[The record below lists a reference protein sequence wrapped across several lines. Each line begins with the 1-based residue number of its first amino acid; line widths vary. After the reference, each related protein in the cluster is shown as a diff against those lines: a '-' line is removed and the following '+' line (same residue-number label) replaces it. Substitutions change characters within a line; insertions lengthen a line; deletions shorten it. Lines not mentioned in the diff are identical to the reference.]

1 MQSLQEKASAW
12 SGVDQADA
20 FAIDESNLFEKLGLQ
35 SFINLSTN
43 FYTRVYDDEE
53 EEWFRSMFANS
64 KKEDAIQNQYEFFVQ
79 RMGGPPLYSQRK
91 GHPALIGRHRPFP
104 VTHEAAERWLQHM
117 QNAMDES
124 VDIDQDSKVKMMNFF
139 RHTAFFLVA
148 GNELQN
154 QNQNQNNQVA
164 CKHAATK
171 PAQESPAVILL
182 LLPPPMDSDSSR
194 SRIDQFYVSKKRK
207 HLSPNLKSGRNEK
220 NAKVTGERSPGDKGT
235 LDSYLKP
242 SLDDKSISN
251 SALQARQEAF
261 TKKLD
266 LEVSRPPYAGESIH
280 PPLPKPASAESSKG
294 AEGGLNRG
302 GSQVLPKEGVAT
314 AENHAPD
321 VLLCA
326 NQKDNS
332 ELRDFATGFLSLYCS
347 EVRSVVGSPTR
358 QKANELKR
366 CGSSSLLA
374 QDMQISHKRRCD
386 SANIPSLDAPAY
398 PLGSKPV
405 SVANIV
411 DKRDKSVPDPTK
423 KIPRNESVEIPMGLR
438 KCTKAPEPSAHL
450 TECRTPGSAVKSC
463 HVGTP
468 KSGSGSSIFSP
479 GDSFW
484 NEAIQFADGLSV
496 PTENSDSVEAK
507 DGDKEDNCNDNLKRS
522 LDLDESR
529 VKDKDATGYSKV
541 AEKHGRDFNKEV
553 SPLPVKNLELLFQ
566 DRKAN
571 GSTREQCTSFDQ
583 NNITRG
589 SSRISQSALVDNR
602 GCGSLDVA
610 NKNLIG
616 KVYPDP
622 EENKVVVCVD
632 NNNVRS
638 VPAISNMRKSADSSE
653 SEESQTPSSYYHKKD
668 GLSLSTWLPSE
679 VCSVYNKKGISKLYP
694 WQVECLQVD
703 GVLQKRNLVYCAS
716 TSAGKSFVAEVLML
730 RRVITTGKMA
740 LLVLPYVSICVEKAE
755 HLEVLLEPLGK
766 HVRSYY
772 GNQGGGTLPKGTSVA
787 VCTIEKANSLINRLL
802 EEGRLSDLGIIVI
815 DELHMV
821 GDQHR
826 GYLLELMLTKL
837 RYAAGEGSSE
847 SSSGESSG
855 SSSGKNDPAHG
866 LQIVGMSA
874 TMPNVGAVADWLQ
887 AALYQTEFR
896 PVPLEEYIK
905 VGNII
910 YNKKME
916 VVRTLPKAADIG
928 GKDPDHIIELCNEIV
943 QEGNSVLIFC
953 SSRKGCESTAKHI
966 AKLIKKVLIDVDGEN
981 SEFMDITSAI
991 DALQRSP
998 SGVDPVLEETLPS
1011 GVAYHHAGLTVE
1023 EREIVETCYRK
1034 GLVRVLTATSTLAAG
1049 VNLPAR
1055 RVIFRQPM
1063 IGRDFLDG
1071 TRYKQMSGRA
1081 GRTGID
1087 TKGESV
1093 LICKPGELKRIMA
1106 LLNESCP
1113 PLESCLSEDKN
1124 GMTHAILEVV
1134 AGGIVQTAKDIH
1146 RYVRCTLLNSTK
1158 PFQDVVKSAQDSL
1171 RWLCHRKFLEWNE
1184 ETKLYTTTP
1193 LGRGS
1198 FGSSLC
1204 PEESLIVLDDLLRS
1218 REGLVMASDLHLVYL
1233 VTPIN
1238 VGVEPN
1244 WELYYERFME
1254 LSPLE
1259 QSVGNRVGVLEPFL
1273 MRMAHGAT
1281 VRTLNKPQDVKKN
1294 LRGEYDNRHGSTSSK
1309 MLSDE
1314 QMLRVCKRFF
1324 VALILSKLVQE
1335 ASVSEVCEA
1344 FKVARGMVQAL
1355 QENAGRF
1362 CSMVSVFCERLG
1374 WHDLEGLVAKLQ
1386 NRVSFGVRAEIV
1398 ELTSIP
1404 YIKGSRARA
1413 LYKAG
1418 LRTSQAIAEASI
1430 PEIVKALFESSAWA
1444 TEGTGQRRIQLGLAK
1459 KIKNG
1464 ARKIVLEKAEEAR
1477 AAAFSAFKSL
1487 GLDVHDL
1494 SNPLPLAPA
1503 SSLNGLVTIE
1513 RDISRGIVAPN
1524 GLQHVPGQSSMVGH
1538 MERGNFDTDNHREK
1552 PRDVS
1557 GAALGVSSEVNLT
1570 DPLPDF
1576 QPTETTVGTDGTNA
1590 ASDDRDIRNENN
1602 TEQQL
1607 TRNAVTPLSNK
1618 DNAGEK
1624 GPITAG
1630 NIRGGFVSF
1639 LELWESAG
1647 EFFFDIHF
1655 NKLQGLNS
1663 RISYEIHG
1671 IAICWDSSPVYYVNL
1686 NKDLLSLECAEKLS
1700 KDAAIGKKEALGT
1713 DVIKS
1718 RWNRIRNIMGNE
1730 KTRKFT
1736 WNLKVQI
1743 QVLKSPA
1750 ISIQRCTRLNLAEGI
1765 RDLELVDGSWLMMPQ
1780 LTINHTIDMSIV
1792 TWILWPDEER
1802 YSNPNIDK
1810 EVKKRLS
1817 PEAAEAANRSGRWR
1831 NQIRRVAHNGCCRRV
1846 AQTRA
1851 LCSALWKILV
1861 SEELLEALTTTE
1873 MPLVNVL
1880 ADMELW
1886 GIGVDI
1892 EGCLG
1897 ARNILRDKLRSLEK
1911 KAFELAGM
1919 TFSLHNPADISN
1931 VLFKQLKLPIPE
1943 TQNKGKIHPST
1954 DKQCLDLLRNEH
1966 PIVPIIKEHRTLAKL
1981 LNCTLGSICS
1991 LAKLRLS
1998 TQRYTLHGHWLQTST
2013 ATGRLSIEEPNLQSV
2028 EHEVEFTLDKNGTE
2042 VNSDSDRYK
2051 VNARDFFVPTQ
2062 ENWLLLTAD
2071 YSQIELRLMA
2081 HFSRDPSLIAQLSQ
2095 PEGDVFTMIAA
2106 KWTGKNEDSVSPHD
2120 RDQTKRLIYGILYGM
2135 GANRLAEQ
2143 LERSSD
2149 EAKEKIRSFKSSF
2162 PAVTS
2167 WLNET
2172 VSFCQEKGYIQTLKG
2187 RRRFLSKIKFGNAKE
2202 KSKAQ
2207 RQAVNSVCQG
2217 SAADII
2223 KIAMINIYSTISE
2236 DIDSAASSSSTET
2249 RFHVLK
2255 GRCRIL
2261 LQVHDEL
2268 VLEVDP
2274 SYVKEAAMLL
2284 QSSMENAV
2292 SLLVPLHVKLKV
2304 GKTWGSLEP
2313 LQAD

>member
-1 MQSLQEKASAW
+1 
-12 SGVDQADA
+12 
-20 FAIDESNLFEKLGLQ
+20 
-35 SFINLSTN
+35 
-43 FYTRVYDDEE
+43 
-53 EEWFRSMFANS
+53 
-64 KKEDAIQNQYEFFVQ
+64 
-79 RMGGPPLYSQRK
+79 
-91 GHPALIGRHRPFP
+91 
-104 VTHEAAERWLQHM
+104 
-117 QNAMDES
+117 
-124 VDIDQDSKVKMMNFF
+124 
-139 RHTAFFLVA
+139 
-148 GNELQN
+148 
-154 QNQNQNNQVA
+154 
-164 CKHAATK
+164 
-171 PAQESPAVILL
+171 
-182 LLPPPMDSDSSR
+182 MDSDSSK

-207 HLSPNLKSGRNEK
+207 HLSPNVKSGRNEK
-220 NAKVTGERSPGDKGT
+220 NVKVTGERSPGDKGT

-242 SLDDKSISN
+242 SLDDKSTSN
-251 SALQARQEAF
+251 SVLQARQEAF

-266 LEVSRPPYAGESIH
+266 LEVSGSYAGESMH
-280 PPLPKPASAESSKG
+280 PRLPKPLSGESSKG
-294 AEGGLNRG
+294 TEGCLNQG
-302 GSQVLPKEGVAT
+302 GSQVLPAT
-314 AENHAPD
+314 ADNHAPD

-332 ELRDFATGFLSLYCS
+332 ELRDFANGFLSLYCS
-347 EVRSVVGSPTR
+347 EVRSVVGSPPR

-386 SANIPSLDAPAY
+386 SENIPSVPAY
-398 PLGSKPV
+398 PLGIKPDSIA
-405 SVANIV
+405 SVV
-411 DKRDKSVPDPTK
+411 DKRDKSVSGPTK
-423 KIPRNESVEIPMGLR
+423 KILSNESVEIPMGLR
-438 KCTKAPEPSAHL
+438 KCTKAPESSDLL

-468 KSGSGSSIFSP
+468 KSGSGSSMFSP

-496 PTENSDSVEAK
+496 PIENSGSVEAN
-507 DGDKEDNCNDNLKRS
+507 DRNKEDNCSDNLKRS

-529 VKDKDATGYSKV
+529 VKDKDAVGYSKV
-541 AEKHGRDFNKEV
+541 AEMHVRDFNKEV
-553 SPLPVKNLELLFQ
+553 SPLPVKNLNLLFQ
-566 DRKAN
+566 DKKAN

-583 NNITRG
+583 DNITGG
-589 SSRISQSALVDNR
+589 SSRISQSALVENR
-602 GCGSLDVA
+602 GCGSLGVTNNGQA

-616 KVYPDP
+616 RMYPEP
-622 EENKVVVCVD
+622 EENKVVVYAD
-632 NNNVRS
+632 NHSVRS
-638 VPAISNMRKSADSSE
+638 IPSLSNMRKPADSSE
-653 SEESQTPSSYYHKKD
+653 SEESQTPSSSHHNKD
-668 GLSLSTWLPSE
+668 GLSLTTWLPSE

-740 LLVLPYVSICVEKAE
+740 LLVLPYVSICAEKAE
-755 HLEVLLEPLGK
+755 HLENLLEPLGK

-772 GNQGGGTLPKGTSVA
+772 GNQGGGQLPKDTSVA

-802 EEGRLSDLGIIVI
+802 EEGRLSELGIIVI

-916 VVRTLPKAADIG
+916 VVRTLPQTANMG
-928 GKDPDHIIELCNEIV
+928 GKDPDHIIELCNEVV

-953 SSRKGCESTAKHI
+953 SSRKGCESTARHI

-991 DALQRSP
+991 DALRRSP

-1011 GVAYHHAGLTVE
+1011 GVAYHHAGLTIE

-1093 LICKPGELKRIMA
+1093 LICKQGELKRIMA

-1158 PFQDVVKSAQDSL
+1158 PFHDVVKSAQDSL
-1171 RWLCHRKFLEWNE
+1171 RWLCRRKFLEWNE

-1259 QSVGNRVGVLEPFL
+1259 QSVGNRVGVVEPFL

-1281 VRTLNKPQDVKKN
+1281 VRTLNKPQDVKNN
-1294 LRGEYDNRHGSTSSK
+1294 LRGQYDNRHGSTSSK

-1362 CSMVSVFCERLG
+1362 CSMVSVFCEKLG

-1404 YIKGSRARA
+1404 YIKGARARA

-1444 TEGTGQRRIQLGLAK
+1444 AEGTGQKRIQLGLAK

-1487 GLDVHDL
+1487 GLDVHHL
-1494 SNPLPLAPA
+1494 SNHLPLAPA
-1503 SSLNGLVTIE
+1503 RSPNEQVTIE
-1513 RDISRGIVAPN
+1513 RDISGSSVAPS
-1524 GLQHVPGQSSMVGH
+1524 GLQHVPGQSSMEGH
-1538 MERGNFDTDNHREK
+1538 MERGNFDTDNHREREK
-1552 PRDVS
+1552 PREVS

-1570 DPLPDF
+1570 GPLPDF
-1576 QPTETTVGTDGTNA
+1576 QPMGSTVGNDEPNA
-1590 ASDDRDIRNENN
+1590 VSILSSDDRDIKNEDIA
-1602 TEQQL
+1602 EQKL
-1607 TRNAVTPLSNK
+1607 TTNANIPLSNK

-1630 NIRGGFVSF
+1630 NIRGGFDFF
-1639 LELWESAG
+1639 LELWESAE
-1647 EFFFDIHF
+1647 EFFFDIHY
-1655 NKLQGLNS
+1655 NKLQDLNS
-1663 RISYEIHG
+1663 RISYEMHG

-1686 NKDLLSLECAEKLS
+1686 NKDLPNLESAEKLS
-1700 KDAAIGKKEALGT
+1700 NDAAIGKKEVLGSHNMY

-1718 RWNRIRNIMGNE
+1718 RWNRISKIMGNE
-1730 KTRKFT
+1730 KARKFT

-1750 ISIQRCTRLNLAEGI
+1750 ISIKRCTRLNLAEGI
-1765 RDLELVDGSWLMMPQ
+1765 RDLELVDGSWLVMPP
-1780 LTINHTIDMSIV
+1780 LRINHTIDMSIV

-1802 YSNPNIDK
+1802 HSNPNIDK

-1817 PEAAEAANRSGRWR
+1817 PEAAEAANRNGRWR

-1851 LCSALWKILV
+1851 LYSALWKILV

-1892 EGCLG
+1892 EGCLR

-1919 TFSLHNPADISN
+1919 PFSLHNPADIAN
-1931 VLFKQLKLPIPE
+1931 VLFAQLKLPIPE
-1943 TQNKGKIHPST
+1943 TDNKGKLHPST

-2028 EHEVEFTLDKNGTE
+2028 EHEVEFILAKSGKE
-2042 VNSDSDRYK
+2042 VNSDADRYK

-2095 PEGDVFTMIAA
+2095 PDGDVFTMIAA
-2106 KWTGKNEDSVSPHD
+2106 KWTGKTEDSVSPHD

-2143 LERSSD
+2143 LECSSD

-2162 PAVTS
+2162 PAVSS

-2223 KIAMINIYSTISE
+2223 KIAMINIYSAISE
-2236 DIDSAASSSSTET
+2236 DNNTAASSSSTET
-2249 RFHVLK
+2249 RFHMLK

>member
-1 MQSLQEKASAW
+1 
-12 SGVDQADA
+12 
-20 FAIDESNLFEKLGLQ
+20 
-35 SFINLSTN
+35 
-43 FYTRVYDDEE
+43 
-53 EEWFRSMFANS
+53 
-64 KKEDAIQNQYEFFVQ
+64 
-79 RMGGPPLYSQRK
+79 
-91 GHPALIGRHRPFP
+91 
-104 VTHEAAERWLQHM
+104 
-117 QNAMDES
+117 
-124 VDIDQDSKVKMMNFF
+124 
-139 RHTAFFLVA
+139 
-148 GNELQN
+148 
-154 QNQNQNNQVA
+154 
-164 CKHAATK
+164 
-171 PAQESPAVILL
+171 
-182 LLPPPMDSDSSR
+182 MDSDSSK
-194 SRIDQFYVSKKRK
+194 SRIDLFYVSKKRK
-207 HLSPNLKSGRNEK
+207 HQSPNLKSGRNEK
-220 NAKVTGERSPGDKGT
+220 NVKVTGERSPGDKGT
-235 LDSYLKP
+235 LDNYLKA
-242 SLDDKSISN
+242 SLDDKSTTN
-251 SALQARQEAF
+251 SGLQARQEAF
-261 TKKLD
+261 TRKLD
-266 LEVSRPPYAGESIH
+266 LEVSASSVGENIH
-280 PPLPKPASAESSKG
+280 PCLPKPVTIATFKEC
-294 AEGGLNRG
+294 LDQN
-302 GSQVLPKEGVAT
+302 GSQDFHKEGVA
-314 AENHAPD
+314 AETHETD
-321 VLLCA
+321 GLLCA

-332 ELRDFATGFLSLYCS
+332 ELRDFATSFLSLYCS
-347 EVRSVVGSPTR
+347 GLQSVVGSPPH

-366 CGSSSLLA
+366 RSSSSSLA
-374 QDMQISHKRRCD
+374 QDIQISHKRRCE
-386 SANIPSLDAPAY
+386 SENIPSLDDLAN
-398 PLGSKPV
+398 PLGSKPE
-405 SVANIV
+405 SLARNG
-411 DKRDKSVPDPTK
+411 DNRDKSVSDPTK
-423 KIPRNESVEIPMGLR
+423 KMPSNESVEIPMGLR
-438 KCTKAPEPSAHL
+438 KCSKAPESSAHL
-450 TECRTPGSAVKSC
+450 TEFHTPGSAIRSC
-463 HVGTP
+463 PVGTP
-468 KSGSGSSIFSP
+468 KSGSGSSMFSP
-479 GDSFW
+479 GDAFW
-484 NEAIQFADGLSV
+484 NEAIQVADGLTI
-496 PTENSDSVEAK
+496 PIENSGSVEAK
-507 DGDKEDNCNDNLKRS
+507 DGDQHGTILSCSNKTDNCSEKLKRS

-529 VKDKDATGYSKV
+529 VKDKDAIGFSKV
-541 AEKHGRDFNKEV
+541 VEKHGRDFNKKV

-566 DRKAN
+566 DKNIN
-571 GSTREQCTSFDQ
+571 GSIREPCASFDQ
-583 NNITRG
+583 NNSTLG
-589 SSRISQSALVDNR
+589 SSRISASAFVDNK
-602 GCGSLDVA
+602 GCETLDIA
-610 NKNLIG
+610 NNAQADKALIG
-616 KVYPDP
+616 KIYPEPDGNKVLLC
-622 EENKVVVCVD
+622 EENRG
-632 NNNVRS
+632 VRS
-638 VPAISNMRKSADSSE
+638 VSMISNMRKPVDSSE
-653 SEESQTPSSYYHKKD
+653 SEESHTPSSSHRNYD

-679 VCSVYNKKGISKLYP
+679 ICSVYNKKGISKLYP

-740 LLVLPYVSICVEKAE
+740 LLVLPYVSICAEKAE

-802 EEGRLSDLGIIVI
+802 EEGRLSELGIIVI

-855 SSSGKNDPAHG
+855 NSSGKADPAHG

-905 VGNII
+905 VGSTI

-916 VVRTLPKAADIG
+916 VVRTIPKAADMG
-928 GKDPDHIIELCNEIV
+928 GKDPDHIVELCNEVV

-953 SSRKGCESTAKHI
+953 SSRKGCESTARHI
-966 AKLIKKVLIDVDGEN
+966 AKLIKKVPVDVDGEN
-981 SEFMDITSAI
+981 SEFMDIRSAI
-991 DALQRSP
+991 DALRRSP

-1063 IGRDFLDG
+1063 IGRDFIDG

-1106 LLNESCP
+1106 LLNETCP
-1113 PLESCLSEDKN
+1113 PLQSCLSEDKN

-1204 PEESLIVLDDLLRS
+1204 PEESLIVLDDLLRA

-1259 QSVGNRVGVLEPFL
+1259 QSVGNRVGVVEPFL

-1281 VRTLNKPQDVKKN
+1281 VRTLNKPHDVKKN
-1294 LRGEYDNRHGSTSSK
+1294 LRGEYDNRHGSAK

-1335 ASVSEVCEA
+1335 ASVTEVCEA

-1362 CSMVSVFCERLG
+1362 SSMVSVFCEKLG
-1374 WHDLEGLVAKLQ
+1374 WHDLEGLVAKFQ

-1444 TEGTGQRRIQLGLAK
+1444 AEGTGQRRIHLGLAK

-1487 GLDVHDL
+1487 GLDVHEL
-1494 SNPLPLAPA
+1494 SKPLPLAPA
-1503 SSLNGLVTIE
+1503 SSPNGQETTE
-1513 RDISRGIVAPN
+1513 RDISRISVGPD
-1524 GLQHVPGQSSMVGH
+1524 GLQQSIEGH
-1538 MERGNFDTDNHREK
+1538 MECENFDMDNHREK
-1552 PRDVS
+1552 PSEVL
-1557 GAALGVSSEVNLT
+1557 GATLGVSSEVNLT
-1570 DPLPDF
+1570 SRLPNF
-1576 QPTETTVGTDGTNA
+1576 RPIGTTVGTNGPSVVSILS
-1590 ASDDRDIRNENN
+1590 SDTLPIPVYDNREIK
-1602 TEQQL
+1602 TEDNVEQHL
-1607 TRNAVTPLSNK
+1607 TRNAHIPLSSNK
-1618 DNAGEK
+1618 DGTGEK

-1630 NIRGGFVSF
+1630 NISGGFDSF

-1647 EFFFDIHF
+1647 EFFFDLHY
-1655 NKLQGLNS
+1655 NKLQDLNS

-1671 IAICWDSSPVYYVNL
+1671 IAICWNSSPVYYVNL
-1686 NKDLLSLECAEKLS
+1686 NKDLPNLECVEKQKLIE
-1700 KDAAIGKKEALGT
+1700 DAVVGKNEVLAT
-1713 DVIKS
+1713 HNMFDIIKS
-1718 RWNRIRNIMGNE
+1718 RWNKISKIMGNVN
-1730 KTRKFT
+1730 TRKFT

-1750 ISIQRCTRLNLAEGI
+1750 ISIQRCARLNLAEGV
-1765 RDLELVDGSWLMMPQ
+1765 RDLELVDGSWLMMPP
-1780 LTINHTIDMSIV
+1780 LHTSHTIDMSIV
-1792 TWILWPDEER
+1792 IWILWPDEER
-1802 YSNPNIDK
+1802 HSNPNIDK

-1892 EGCLG
+1892 EGCLR

-1919 TFSLHNPADISN
+1919 TFSLHNPADIAN
-1931 VLFKQLKLPIPE
+1931 VLFGQLKLPIPE
-1943 TQNKGKIHPST
+1943 NQSKGKLHPST
-1954 DKQCLDLLRNEH
+1954 DKHCLDLLRNEH
-1966 PIVPIIKEHRTLAKL
+1966 PVVPIIKEHRTLAKL

-1998 TQRYTLHGHWLQTST
+1998 TQRYTLHGRWLQTST

-2028 EHEVEFTLDKNGTE
+2028 EHEVEFILDKNGKD
-2042 VNSDSDRYK
+2042 VNSDTDRYK
-2051 VNARDFFVPTQ
+2051 INARDFFVPTQ

-2081 HFSRDPSLIAQLSQ
+2081 HFSRDSSLISQLRQ

-2106 KWTGKNEDSVSPHD
+2106 KWTGKAEDSVSPHD

-2143 LERSSD
+2143 LECSSD

-2172 VSFCQEKGYIQTLKG
+2172 ISFCQEKGYIQTLKG

-2207 RQAVNSVCQG
+2207 RQAVNSMCQG

-2223 KIAMINIYSTISE
+2223 KIAMINIYSAVAE
-2236 DIDSAASSSSTET
+2236 DVDTAASSSSSET
-2249 RFHVLK
+2249 GFHMLK
-2255 GRCRIL
+2255 GRCQIL

-2284 QSSMENAV
+2284 QTCMENAV

-2313 LQAD
+2313 FQAD

>member
-1 MQSLQEKASAW
+1 
-12 SGVDQADA
+12 
-20 FAIDESNLFEKLGLQ
+20 
-35 SFINLSTN
+35 
-43 FYTRVYDDEE
+43 
-53 EEWFRSMFANS
+53 
-64 KKEDAIQNQYEFFVQ
+64 
-79 RMGGPPLYSQRK
+79 
-91 GHPALIGRHRPFP
+91 
-104 VTHEAAERWLQHM
+104 
-117 QNAMDES
+117 
-124 VDIDQDSKVKMMNFF
+124 
-139 RHTAFFLVA
+139 
-148 GNELQN
+148 
-154 QNQNQNNQVA
+154 
-164 CKHAATK
+164 
-171 PAQESPAVILL
+171 
-182 LLPPPMDSDSSR
+182 MDSDSSK

-220 NAKVTGERSPGDKGT
+220 NVKVTGERSPGDKGT

-242 SLDDKSISN
+242 SLDDKSTSN
-251 SALQARQEAF
+251 SVLQARQEAF
-261 TKKLD
+261 SKKLD
-266 LEVSRPPYAGESIH
+266 LHVVSGPPFAGESIH
-280 PPLPKPASAESSKG
+280 PRLPQPVSSESSKG
-294 AEGGLNRG
+294 VEGCFNQG

-314 AENHAPD
+314 AQNRAPD

-347 EVRSVVGSPTR
+347 EVRSVVGSPPH

-374 QDMQISHKRRCD
+374 QDMQLSHKRRCD
-386 SANIPSLDAPAY
+386 YEKIPSLDEPAY
-398 PLGSKPV
+398 PLGSKPD
-405 SVANIV
+405 SIASIV
-411 DKRDKSVPDPTK
+411 DRRDKSVSGPMK
-423 KIPRNESVEIPMGLR
+423 KISSNESVEIPMGLR
-438 KCTKAPEPSAHL
+438 KCTKAPESSALL

-496 PTENSDSVEAK
+496 PTENCGSVEAN
-507 DGDKEDNCNDNLKRS
+507 DINKEDNCSDNLKRS

-529 VKDKDATGYSKV
+529 VKDKDAVGYSKV

-566 DRKAN
+566 DKKDN
-571 GSTREQCTSFDQ
+571 GSTREQIASFDQ
-583 NNITRG
+583 NNIIRG
-589 SSRISQSALVDNR
+589 SSRISQ
-602 GCGSLDVA
+602 GSLDVA
-610 NKNLIG
+610 NNGQANKILIG
-616 KVYPDP
+616 GMCPER
-622 EENKVVVCVD
+622 EENKVVVSED
-632 NNNVRS
+632 NHNVRS

-653 SEESQTPSSYYHKKD
+653 SEESQTPSSSHYSKD

-694 WQVECLQVD
+694 WQVECLQVE

-802 EEGRLSDLGIIVI
+802 EEGRLSELGIIVI

-837 RYAAGEGSSE
+837 LYAAGEGSSE

-916 VVRTLPKAADIG
+916 VVRTLPKAANMG

-953 SSRKGCESTAKHI
+953 SSRKGCESTARHI
-966 AKLIKKVLIDVDGEN
+966 AKLIKTVVIDVDGEN

-991 DALQRSP
+991 DALRRSP

-1063 IGRDFLDG
+1063 IGRDFIDG

-1093 LICKPGELKRIMA
+1093 LICKPGELKRIMS

-1124 GMTHAILEVV
+1124 GMTCNI
-1134 AGGIVQTAKDIH
+1134 GSCG
-1146 RYVRCTLLNSTK
+1146 
-1158 PFQDVVKSAQDSL
+1158 
-1171 RWLCHRKFLEWNE
+1171 RKFLEWNE

-1193 LGRGS
+1193 LGRGA

-1259 QSVGNRVGVLEPFL
+1259 QSVGNRVGVVEPFL

-1294 LRGEYDNRHGSTSSK
+1294 LRGEYDNRHGSASSK

-1444 TEGTGQRRIQLGLAK
+1444 EEGTGQKRIQLGLAK

-1494 SNPLPLAPA
+1494 SNPLPLDSARI
-1503 SSLNGLVTIE
+1503 LNGQVTME
-1513 RDISRGIVAPN
+1513 RDISGSSVAPN
-1524 GLQHVPGQSSMVGH
+1524 GLQHVPGQSSMEGY
-1538 MERGNFDTDNHREK
+1538 MEHENSDTDNHREK
-1552 PRDVS
+1552 SREVS
-1557 GAALGVSSEVNLT
+1557 GAALGVPSEINLT

-1576 QPTETTVGTDGTNA
+1576 QPIGTTVGTDGLNA
-1590 ASDDRDIRNENN
+1590 VSILSSDDRDIKKEGNA
-1602 TEQQL
+1602 EQQL
-1607 TRNAVTPLSNK
+1607 TRNADIPLSNK
-1618 DNAGEK
+1618 DNAGDK

-1630 NIRGGFVSF
+1630 NIRGGFDSF

-1647 EFFFDIHF
+1647 EFFFDIHY

-1686 NKDLLSLECAEKLS
+1686 NKDLPNLECAEKLS
-1700 KDAAIGKKEALGT
+1700 SDAAIGKKEVLGT
-1713 DVIKS
+1713 HNMFDIIKS
-1718 RWNRIRNIMGNE
+1718 RWNRVSAIMGNV

-1750 ISIQRCTRLNLAEGI
+1750 ISVQRCTRLNLEEGI
-1765 RDLELVDGSWLMMPQ
+1765 RNFELVDGSWLVMPP
-1780 LTINHTIDMSIV
+1780 LRVNHTIDMSIV

-1851 LCSALWKILV
+1851 LCLALWKILV

-1892 EGCLG
+1892 EGCLR

-1919 TFSLHNPADISN
+1919 PFSLHNPADISN
-1931 VLFKQLKLPIPE
+1931 MLFKQLKLPIPE
-1943 TQNKGKIHPST
+1943 AHIKGKLHPST

-1966 PIVPIIKEHRTLAKL
+1966 AIVPIIKEHRTLAKL

-2028 EHEVEFTLDKNGTE
+2028 EHEVEFILDKNGNE
-2042 VNSDSDRYK
+2042 VNSDADRYK

-2081 HFSRDPSLIAQLSQ
+2081 HYSRDSSLIAQLSQ

-2106 KWTGKNEDSVSPHD
+2106 KWTGKTEDSVSPDD

-2143 LERSSD
+2143 LECSSD

-2223 KIAMINIYSTISE
+2223 KIAMINIYSAISE
-2236 DIDSAASSSSTET
+2236 DNDTAASSSSTET

-2313 LQAD
+2313 LQG

>member
-1 MQSLQEKASAW
+1 
-12 SGVDQADA
+12 
-20 FAIDESNLFEKLGLQ
+20 
-35 SFINLSTN
+35 
-43 FYTRVYDDEE
+43 
-53 EEWFRSMFANS
+53 
-64 KKEDAIQNQYEFFVQ
+64 
-79 RMGGPPLYSQRK
+79 
-91 GHPALIGRHRPFP
+91 
-104 VTHEAAERWLQHM
+104 
-117 QNAMDES
+117 
-124 VDIDQDSKVKMMNFF
+124 
-139 RHTAFFLVA
+139 
-148 GNELQN
+148 
-154 QNQNQNNQVA
+154 
-164 CKHAATK
+164 
-171 PAQESPAVILL
+171 
-182 LLPPPMDSDSSR
+182 MDSDSSR

-207 HLSPNLKSGRNEK
+207 HPSPNLKSGRNEK
-220 NAKVTGERSPGDKGT
+220 HVKVTGERSPGDKGS
-235 LDSYLKP
+235 LDSYLKAS
-242 SLDDKSISN
+242 SLEDDKNTTN
-251 SALQARQEAF
+251 SVLHARQEAF

-266 LEVSRPPYAGESIH
+266 LER
-280 PPLPKPASAESSKG
+280 LPKPASAGTSKG
-294 AEGGLNRG
+294 CLNQQS
-302 GSQVLPKEGVAT
+302 GSQVLDKEGVAT
-314 AENHAPD
+314 VATD
-321 VLLCA
+321 GLLCA

-332 ELRDFATGFLSLYCS
+332 DLRDFATGFLSLYCS
-347 EVRSVVGSPTR
+347 EVRSVVGQPPH
-358 QKANELKR
+358 QNANERKR
-366 CGSSSLLA
+366 PSSSSLLA
-374 QDMQISHKRRCD
+374 QDMQVSHKMRCD
-386 SANIPSLDAPAY
+386 SQNIPSLDELAH
-398 PLGSKPV
+398 PLGSKPE
-405 SVANIV
+405 SIS
-411 DKRDKSVPDPTK
+411 DKRDTSVSDPMQ
-423 KIPRNESVEIPMGLR
+423 KIPSNQSAEISMGLR
-438 KCTKAPEPSAHL
+438 KCTKAPESSTHL
-450 TECRTPGSAVKSC
+450 TECHTPGSVVKSRP
-463 HVGTP
+463 VGTP
-468 KSGSGSSIFSP
+468 KSGSGSIMFSP

-484 NEAIQFADGLSV
+484 NEAILFADGLSM
-496 PTENSDSVEAK
+496 PTENSGSVEAK
-507 DGDKEDNCNDNLKRS
+507 DEGQNSEKADNCSENLKKS
-522 LDLDESR
+522 LGLDKSR
-529 VKDKDATGYSKV
+529 VNDKDAIGYSKV
-541 AEKHGRDFNKEV
+541 GEKHGRDFNRQV

-566 DRKAN
+566 DKKIN
-571 GSTREQCTSFDQ
+571 GGTREQCASLDQ

-589 SSRISQSALVDNR
+589 NSTVSESVLVENKGR
-602 GCGSLDVA
+602 GTLDIAGNAQA
-610 NKNLIG
+610 NKHLIG
-616 KVYPDP
+616 RKYPEP
-622 EENKVVVCVD
+622 EGKQVLVCQD
-632 NNNVRS
+632 NHSVRS
-638 VPAISNMRKSADSSE
+638 VSMISNMRKPADSSE
-653 SEESQTPSSYYHKKD
+653 SEESYTPSSSHHNKD

-703 GVLQKRNLVYCAS
+703 GVLEKRNLVYCAS

-740 LLVLPYVSICVEKAE
+740 LLVLPYVSICTEKAE
-755 HLEVLLEPLGK
+755 HLELLLEPLGK
-766 HVRSYY
+766 QVRSYF
-772 GNQGGGTLPKGTSVA
+772 GNQGGGTLPKGTAVA

-802 EEGRLSDLGIIVI
+802 EEGRLSELGIIVI

-855 SSSGKNDPAHG
+855 NSSGKTDPTHG

-905 VGNII
+905 VGNTI

-916 VVRTLPKAADIG
+916 VVRTIPKAADMG
-928 GKDPDHIIELCNEIV
+928 GKDPDHIIELCNEVV

-953 SSRKGCESTAKHI
+953 SSRKGCESTARHI
-966 AKLIKKVLIDVDGEN
+966 SKLIKKVPIDVDGEH
-981 SEFMDITSAI
+981 SEFMDIQSAI
-991 DALQRSP
+991 DALRRSP

-1071 TRYKQMSGRA
+1071 TRYKQMAGRA

-1259 QSVGNRVGVLEPFL
+1259 QSVGNRVGVVEPFL

-1281 VRTLNKPQDVKKN
+1281 VRTLKKPQDVNKK
-1294 LRGEYDNRHGSTSSK
+1294 LRGEYNNRHGSTSSK

-1314 QMLRVCKRFF
+1314 EMLRVCKRFF

-1344 FKVARGMVQAL
+1344 YKVARGMVQAL

-1362 CSMVSVFCERLG
+1362 SSMVSVFCERLG

-1418 LRTSQAIAEASI
+1418 LRTCQAIAEASI
-1430 PEIVKALFESSAWA
+1430 PEIVKALFETSAWA
-1444 TEGTGQRRIQLGLAK
+1444 EEGTGQRRIQLGLAK

-1503 SSLNGLVTIE
+1503 RSPNEQVTIE
-1513 RDISRGIVAPN
+1513 RDISGSSVAPSE
-1524 GLQHVPGQSSMVGH
+1524 LQHVPGQSSMEGH
-1538 MERGNFDTDNHREK
+1538 MEHGNFDADNHREK
-1552 PRDVS
+1552 PMEVS
-1557 GAALGVSSEVNLT
+1557 GAALGVSLEVNLS

-1576 QPTETTVGTDGTNA
+1576 QPIGTTVGTDGLNA
-1590 ASDDRDIRNENN
+1590 VSILSSDDRDVRNEDNA
-1602 TEQQL
+1602 EQHL
-1607 TRNAVTPLSNK
+1607 ARNADIPLSNK

-1630 NIRGGFVSF
+1630 NIRGGFDSF
-1639 LELWESAG
+1639 LELWDSAG

-1700 KDAAIGKKEALGT
+1700 KDTAIGKKEVLGT
-1713 DVIKS
+1713 HNVFDVIKS
-1718 RWNRIRNIMGNE
+1718 RWNRISKIMGNE
-1730 KTRKFT
+1730 KTRKFA

-1750 ISIQRCTRLNLAEGI
+1750 ISIQRCTRLNLEEGI
-1765 RDLELVDGSWLMMPQ
+1765 RDFELVDGSWLMMPP
-1780 LTINHTIDMSIV
+1780 LRISHTIDMSIV

-1802 YSNPNIDK
+1802 HSNPNIDK

-1817 PEAAEAANRSGRWR
+1817 PEAAEAANR
-1831 NQIRRVAHNGCCRRV
+1831 
-1846 AQTRA
+1846 T
-1851 LCSALWKILV
+1851 
-1861 SEELLEALTTTE
+1861 
-1873 MPLVNVL
+1873 
-1880 ADMELW
+1880 
-1886 GIGVDI
+1886 
-1892 EGCLG
+1892 
-1897 ARNILRDKLRSLEK
+1897 
-1911 KAFELAGM
+1911 FELAGM
-1919 TFSLHNPADISN
+1919 TFSLHSPADISN
-1931 VLFKQLKLPIPE
+1931 VLFRQLKLPIPE
-1943 TQNKGKIHPST
+1943 NHNKGKLHPST
-1954 DKQCLDLLRNEH
+1954 DKHCLDLLRNEH
-1966 PIVPIIKEHRTLAKL
+1966 PVVPVIKEHRTLAKL
-1981 LNCTLGSICS
+1981 LNSTLGSICS

-2028 EHEVEFTLDKNGTE
+2028 EHEVEFILDKSGKE
-2042 VNSDSDRYK
+2042 DRYK
-2051 VNARDFFVPTQ
+2051 INARDFFVPTQ

-2081 HFSRDPSLIAQLSQ
+2081 HFSRDSSLIAQLSQ

-2106 KWTGKNEDSVSPHD
+2106 KWTGKTEDTVGPHD

-2135 GANRLAEQ
+2135 GANTLAEQ
-2143 LERSSD
+2143 LECSSD

-2223 KIAMINIYSTISE
+2223 KIAMINIYSAISE
-2236 DIDSAASSSSTET
+2236 DVNTSASSSSTEA
-2249 RFHVLK
+2249 RCHMLK

-2274 SYVKEAAMLL
+2274 SYAKEAAMLL

-2292 SLLVPLHVKLKV
+2292 SLLVPLHVKLKI

>member
-1 MQSLQEKASAW
+1 
-12 SGVDQADA
+12 
-20 FAIDESNLFEKLGLQ
+20 
-35 SFINLSTN
+35 
-43 FYTRVYDDEE
+43 
-53 EEWFRSMFANS
+53 
-64 KKEDAIQNQYEFFVQ
+64 
-79 RMGGPPLYSQRK
+79 
-91 GHPALIGRHRPFP
+91 
-104 VTHEAAERWLQHM
+104 
-117 QNAMDES
+117 
-124 VDIDQDSKVKMMNFF
+124 
-139 RHTAFFLVA
+139 
-148 GNELQN
+148 
-154 QNQNQNNQVA
+154 
-164 CKHAATK
+164 
-171 PAQESPAVILL
+171 
-182 LLPPPMDSDSSR
+182 
-194 SRIDQFYVSKKRK
+194 
-207 HLSPNLKSGRNEK
+207 
-220 NAKVTGERSPGDKGT
+220 
-235 LDSYLKP
+235 
-242 SLDDKSISN
+242 
-251 SALQARQEAF
+251 
-261 TKKLD
+261 
-266 LEVSRPPYAGESIH
+266 
-280 PPLPKPASAESSKG
+280 
-294 AEGGLNRG
+294 
-302 GSQVLPKEGVAT
+302 
-314 AENHAPD
+314 
-321 VLLCA
+321 
-326 NQKDNS
+326 
-332 ELRDFATGFLSLYCS
+332 
-347 EVRSVVGSPTR
+347 
-358 QKANELKR
+358 
-366 CGSSSLLA
+366 
-374 QDMQISHKRRCD
+374 
-386 SANIPSLDAPAY
+386 
-398 PLGSKPV
+398 
-405 SVANIV
+405 
-411 DKRDKSVPDPTK
+411 
-423 KIPRNESVEIPMGLR
+423 
-438 KCTKAPEPSAHL
+438 
-450 TECRTPGSAVKSC
+450 
-463 HVGTP
+463 
-468 KSGSGSSIFSP
+468 
-479 GDSFW
+479 
-484 NEAIQFADGLSV
+484 
-496 PTENSDSVEAK
+496 
-507 DGDKEDNCNDNLKRS
+507 
-522 LDLDESR
+522 
-529 VKDKDATGYSKV
+529 
-541 AEKHGRDFNKEV
+541 
-553 SPLPVKNLELLFQ
+553 
-566 DRKAN
+566 
-571 GSTREQCTSFDQ
+571 
-583 NNITRG
+583 
-589 SSRISQSALVDNR
+589 
-602 GCGSLDVA
+602 
-610 NKNLIG
+610 
-616 KVYPDP
+616 
-622 EENKVVVCVD
+622 
-632 NNNVRS
+632 
-638 VPAISNMRKSADSSE
+638 
-653 SEESQTPSSYYHKKD
+653 
-668 GLSLSTWLPSE
+668 
-679 VCSVYNKKGISKLYP
+679 
-694 WQVECLQVD
+694 
-703 GVLQKRNLVYCAS
+703 
-716 TSAGKSFVAEVLML
+716 
-730 RRVITTGKMA
+730 MA
-740 LLVLPYVSICVEKAE
+740 LLVLPYVSICAEKVSVVSPSILHAE

-772 GNQGGGTLPKGTSVA
+772 GNQGGGTLPKDTSVA

-802 EEGRLSDLGIIVI
+802 EEGRLSELGIIVI

-855 SSSGKNDPAHG
+855 TSSGKADPAHG

-887 AALYQTEFR
+887 VSKTNHNLCVYAALYQTEFR

-905 VGNII
+905 VGSTI

-916 VVRTLPKAADIG
+916 VVRTIPKAADMG
-928 GKDPDHIIELCNEIV
+928 GKDPDHIVELCNEVV

-953 SSRKGCESTAKHI
+953 SSRKGCESTARHI
-966 AKLIKKVLIDVDGEN
+966 SKLIKNVPVNVDGEN
-981 SEFMDITSAI
+981 SEFMDIRSAI
-991 DALQRSP
+991 DALRRSP

-1063 IGRDFLDG
+1063 IGRDFIDG

-1087 TKGESV
+1087 TKGDSV

-1106 LLNESCP
+1106 LLNETCP
-1113 PLESCLSEDKN
+1113 PLQSCLSEDKN

-1146 RYVRCTLLNSTK
+1146 RYV
-1158 PFQDVVKSAQDSL
+1158 
-1171 RWLCHRKFLEWNE
+1171 RKFLEWNE

-1204 PEESLIVLDDLLRS
+1204 PEESLIVLDDLLRA

-1259 QSVGNRVGVLEPFL
+1259 QSVGNRVGVVEPFL

-1281 VRTLNKPQDVKKN
+1281 VRTLNRPQDVKKN
-1294 LRGEYDNRHGSTSSK
+1294 LRGEYDSRHGSTSMK

-1335 ASVSEVCEA
+1335 ASVTEVCEA

-1362 CSMVSVFCERLG
+1362 SSMVSVFCERLG
-1374 WHDLEGLVAKLQ
+1374 WHDLEGLVAKFQ

-1444 TEGTGQRRIQLGLAK
+1444 AEGTGQRRIHLGLAK

-1487 GLDVHDL
+1487 GLDVNEL
-1494 SNPLPLAPA
+1494 SKPLPLAPA
-1503 SSLNGLVTIE
+1503 SSLNGQETTE
-1513 RDISRGIVAPN
+1513 RDISRGSVGPD
-1524 GLQHVPGQSSMVGH
+1524 GLQQSIEGH
-1538 MERGNFDTDNHREK
+1538 MECENFDMDNHREK
-1552 PRDVS
+1552 PSEVLGD
-1557 GAALGVSSEVNLT
+1557 ATLGVSSEINLT
-1570 DPLPDF
+1570 SRLPNF
-1576 QPTETTVGTDGTNA
+1576 RPIGTAVGTNGPSA
-1590 ASDDRDIRNENN
+1590 VSILSSDTFPIPVYDNREIKPKDNV
-1602 TEQQL
+1602 EQHL
-1607 TRNAVTPLSNK
+1607 TRNDHIPLSSNK
-1618 DNAGEK
+1618 DGTGEK
-1624 GPITAG
+1624 GPVTAG
-1630 NIRGGFVSF
+1630 NISGGFDSF
-1639 LELWESAG
+1639 LELWGSAG
-1647 EFFFDIHF
+1647 EFFFDLHY
-1655 NKLQGLNS
+1655 NKLQDLNS

-1671 IAICWDSSPVYYVNL
+1671 IAICWNCSPVYYVNL
-1686 NKDLLSLECAEKLS
+1686 NKDLPNLECVEKQKLIE
-1700 KDAAIGKKEALGT
+1700 DAVIGKSEVLASHNML

-1718 RWNRIRNIMGNE
+1718 RWNKISKIMGN
-1730 KTRKFT
+1730 
-1736 WNLKVQI
+1736 
-1743 QVLKSPA
+1743 VLKSPA
-1750 ISIQRCTRLNLAEGI
+1750 ISIQRCTRLNLPEGI
-1765 RDLELVDGSWLMMPQ
+1765 RDELVDGSWLMMPP
-1780 LTINHTIDMSIV
+1780 LHTSHTIDMSIV
-1792 TWILWPDEER
+1792 IWILWPDEER
-1802 YSNPNIDK
+1802 HSNPNIDK

-1861 SEELLEALTTTE
+1861 SEELLQALTTIE

-1886 GIGVDI
+1886 GIGIDI
-1892 EGCLG
+1892 EGCLR

-1919 TFSLHNPADISN
+1919 TFSLHNPADIAN
-1931 VLFKQLKLPIPE
+1931 VLFGQLKLPIPE
-1943 TQNKGKIHPST
+1943 NQSKGKLHPST
-1954 DKQCLDLLRNEH
+1954 DKHCLDLLRYSEWLIAF
-1966 PIVPIIKEHRTLAKL
+1966 PYIAFCFFIIKDNRLFEL
-1981 LNCTLGSICS
+1981 LS
-1991 LAKLRLS
+1991 A
-1998 TQRYTLHGHWLQTST
+1998 
-2013 ATGRLSIEEPNLQSV
+2013 SV
-2028 EHEVEFTLDKNGTE
+2028 EHEVEFKLDKNGRD
-2042 VNSDSDRYK
+2042 VSSDADRYK
-2051 VNARDFFVPTQ
+2051 INARDFFVPTQ

-2081 HFSRDPSLIAQLSQ
+2081 HFSRDSSLISKLSQ

-2106 KWTGKNEDSVSPHD
+2106 KWTGKAEDSVSPHD

-2143 LERSSD
+2143 LECTSD

-2172 VSFCQEKGYIQTLKG
+2172 ISFCQEKGWGCYRLFPLLFVLNAVLCVPLNHIFIYIQTLKG

-2207 RQAVNSVCQG
+2207 RQAVNSMCQG

-2223 KIAMINIYSTISE
+2223 KIAMINIYSAIAE
-2236 DIDSAASSSSTET
+2236 DVDTAASSSSSET
-2249 RFHVLK
+2249 RFHMLK

-2274 SYVKEAAMLL
+2274 SYVKLAAMLL
-2284 QSSMENAV
+2284 QTSMENAV
-2292 SLLVPLHVKLKV
+2292 SLLGMFLIY
-2304 GKTWGSLEP
+2304 
-2313 LQAD
+2313 

>member
-1 MQSLQEKASAW
+1 
-12 SGVDQADA
+12 
-20 FAIDESNLFEKLGLQ
+20 
-35 SFINLSTN
+35 
-43 FYTRVYDDEE
+43 
-53 EEWFRSMFANS
+53 
-64 KKEDAIQNQYEFFVQ
+64 
-79 RMGGPPLYSQRK
+79 
-91 GHPALIGRHRPFP
+91 
-104 VTHEAAERWLQHM
+104 
-117 QNAMDES
+117 
-124 VDIDQDSKVKMMNFF
+124 
-139 RHTAFFLVA
+139 
-148 GNELQN
+148 
-154 QNQNQNNQVA
+154 
-164 CKHAATK
+164 
-171 PAQESPAVILL
+171 
-182 LLPPPMDSDSSR
+182 MDSDSSK
-194 SRIDQFYVSKKRK
+194 SRINQFYVSKKRK
-207 HLSPNLKSGRNEK
+207 HTSPNLKSGRKEK
-220 NAKVTGERSPGDKGT
+220 NVKVTGEKSPGDKGT
-235 LDSYLKP
+235 LDIYLRA
-242 SLDDKSISN
+242 SQEGKSTTASG
-251 SALQARQEAF
+251 LQARQEAF
-261 TKKLD
+261 TRKLD
-266 LEVSRPPYAGESIH
+266 SEASGSSAAESVH
-280 PPLPKPASAESSKG
+280 PILPKPASAETSKG
-294 AEGGLNRG
+294 VEGCLNQS
-302 GSQVLPKEGVAT
+302 GSQVLHKDDVAT
-314 AENHAPD
+314 TETHATD
-321 VLLCA
+321 GMFCA

-332 ELRDFATGFLSLYCS
+332 ELRDFATGFLSMYCS
-347 EVRSVVGSPTR
+347 EVKSVVGLPPH

-366 CGSSSLLA
+366 QSNSSLLA
-374 QDMQISHKRRCD
+374 EDIQISHKRRCD
-386 SANIPSLDAPAY
+386 SENIPSLGEHGY
-398 PLGSKPV
+398 PFGSKPK
-405 SVANIV
+405 SLASIT
-411 DKRDKSVPDPTK
+411 DKRDKTVSDPTK
-423 KIPRNESVEIPMGLR
+423 KIQINESVEIPMGLR
-438 KCTKAPEPSAHL
+438 KCTKVPESSAHV
-450 TECRTPGSAVKSC
+450 TECHTPGSAIKSC

-468 KSGSGSSIFSP
+468 KSGSGSSMFSP

-484 NEAIQFADGLSV
+484 NEAIQVADGLSI
-496 PTENSDSVEAK
+496 PSEKSDSVESK
-507 DGDKEDNCNDNLKRS
+507 DGSQRGTILPCSNKTDNCSDNLKGS
-522 LDLDESR
+522 IDLDESR
-529 VKDKDATGYSKV
+529 VKDKDVIGYSKV
-541 AEKHGRDFNKEV
+541 MEKHGRDFNKEA
-553 SPLPVKNLELLFQ
+553 SPFPVKNLEHLFQ
-566 DRKAN
+566 DKKTN
-571 GSTREQCTSFDQ
+571 GGAREECASLDQ
-583 NNITRG
+583 NKGT
-589 SSRISQSALVDNR
+589 
-602 GCGSLDVA
+602 LDIA
-610 NKNLIG
+610 SNAQAHTNLTVRMYPEPEG
-616 KVYPDP
+616 KSHS
-622 EENKVVVCVD
+622 
-632 NNNVRS
+632 VRPVS
-638 VPAISNMRKSADSSE
+638 MRSNMRKLADSSE
-653 SEESQTPSSYYHKKD
+653 SEESHTPSSSHRYKD
-668 GLSLSTWLPSE
+668 GLSLSTWLPLD
-679 VCSVYNKKGISKLYP
+679 VCTVYNKKGISKLYP
-694 WQVECLQVD
+694 WQVECLQVE

-740 LLVLPYVSICVEKAE
+740 LLVLPYVSICAEKAE

-766 HVRSYY
+766 QVRSYY
-772 GNQGGGTLPKGTSVA
+772 GNQGGGTLPKGTAVA

-802 EEGRLSDLGIIVI
+802 EEGRLSELGIIVI

-855 SSSGKNDPAHG
+855 NSSGKADPAHG

-905 VGNII
+905 VGNTI

-916 VVRTLPKAADIG
+916 VVRIIPKSADMG
-928 GKDPDHIIELCNEIV
+928 GKDPDHIVELCNEIV
-943 QEGNSVLIFC
+943 QDGNSVLIFC

-966 AKLIKKVLIDVDGEN
+966 SKLIKKVPVDIDGEN
-981 SEFMDITSAI
+981 SEFMDIQSAI
-991 DALQRSP
+991 DALRRSP

-1071 TRYKQMSGRA
+1071 TRYKQMAGRA

-1093 LICKPGELKRIMA
+1093 LICKAGELKRINA

-1113 PLESCLSEDKN
+1113 PLQSCLSEDKN

-1171 RWLCHRKFLEWNE
+1171 RWLCHRKFLEWND

-1204 PEESLIVLDDLLRS
+1204 PEESLIVLDDLLRA

-1244 WELYYERFME
+1244 WELYYERFMG

-1259 QSVGNRVGVLEPFL
+1259 QSVGNRVGVVEPFL

-1281 VRTLNKPQDVKKN
+1281 LRTLNRPQDAKKT
-1294 LRGEYDNRHGSTSSK
+1294 LQGEYDNRRDSTGNK

-1344 FKVARGMVQAL
+1344 FKVARGMVQSL

-1362 CSMVSVFCERLG
+1362 SSMVSVFCERLG

-1398 ELTSIP
+1398 ELTSIL

-1444 TEGTGQRRIQLGLAK
+1444 AEGTGQRRIQLGLAK

-1477 AAAFSAFKSL
+1477 AAAFSAFKAL
-1487 GLDVHDL
+1487 GLDVHEL
-1494 SNPLPLAPA
+1494 SNPLPLVPA
-1503 SSLNGLVTIE
+1503 MSLDGQDTNR
-1513 RDISRGIVAPN
+1513 RDTHKGSVSPKE
-1524 GLQHVPGQSSMVGH
+1524 LQHFPGKSSIDGH
-1538 MERGNFDTDNHREK
+1538 TECENIDADDKREK
-1552 PRDVS
+1552 PREVL
-1557 GAALGVSSEVNLT
+1557 GAALGVPSEVNFASR
-1570 DPLPDF
+1570 LPDF
-1576 QPTETTVGTDGTNA
+1576 QRIGTTSTDGSNILPIDNSPLSG
-1590 ASDDRDIRNENN
+1590 SDDREINNEDNVK
-1602 TEQQL
+1602 QHL
-1607 TRNAVTPLSNK
+1607 TINANTPLSNK
-1618 DNAGEK
+1618 VSTGEK

-1630 NIRGGFVSF
+1630 NICGGFDSF
-1639 LELWESAG
+1639 LDLWESAG
-1647 EFFFDIHF
+1647 EFFFDIHY
-1655 NKLQGLNS
+1655 NKLQALNS
-1663 RISYEIHG
+1663 RISYEIYG
-1671 IAICWDSSPVYYVNL
+1671 IAICWNSSPVYYVNL
-1686 NKDLLSLECAEKLS
+1686 NKDLPNLECTEKEKLL
-1700 KDAAIGKKEALGT
+1700 KDAVIGKNEVLT
-1713 DVIKS
+1713 THNMFDVIKS
-1718 RWNRIRNIMGNE
+1718 RWNRISKIMGNAN
-1730 KTRKFT
+1730 TRKVT

-1750 ISIQRCTRLNLAEGI
+1750 ISIQRCSRLNVAEVT
-1765 RDLELVDGSWLMMPQ
+1765 RDFEMVDGSWLMMPP
-1780 LTINHTIDMSIV
+1780 LRISHSVDMSIV
-1792 TWILWPDEER
+1792 SWILWPDEER
-1802 YSNPNIDK
+1802 HSNPNIDK

-1831 NQIRRVAHNGCCRRV
+1831 NQIRRVAHNGCCRRA

-1861 SEELLEALTTTE
+1861 SEELLDALITTE

-1892 EGCLG
+1892 EGCFG
-1897 ARNILRDKLRSLEK
+1897 GRNILRDKLRSLEK
-1911 KAFELAGM
+1911 KAFQLAGIS
-1919 TFSLHNPADISN
+1919 FSLHNPADIAN
-1931 VLFKQLKLPIPE
+1931 VLYKQLKLPIPE
-1943 TQNKGKIHPST
+1943 NHGKGKLHPST
-1954 DKQCLDLLRNEH
+1954 DKHCLDLLRNKH

-2013 ATGRLSIEEPNLQSV
+2013 STGRLSIEEPNLQSV
-2028 EHEVEFTLDKNGTE
+2028 EHEVEFTLDKAGNE
-2042 VNSDSDRYK
+2042 VISDADHYK
-2051 VNARDFFVPTQ
+2051 INARDFFVPTR

-2081 HFSRDPSLIAQLSQ
+2081 HFSKDSSLIAKLCQ
-2095 PEGDVFTMIAA
+2095 PEGDVFTMIAV
-2106 KWTGKNEDSVSPHD
+2106 KWTGKAEDSVTTHD

-2135 GANRLAEQ
+2135 GANTLADQ
-2143 LERSSD
+2143 LECSSD

-2162 PAVTS
+2162 PAVNS

-2172 VSFCQEKGYIQTLKG
+2172 ISFCQEKGYIQTLKG

-2207 RQAVNSVCQG
+2207 RQAVNSMCQG

-2223 KIAMINIYSTISE
+2223 KIAMINIHSAISE
-2236 DIDSAASSSSTET
+2236 DVDTAACSSSTET
-2249 RFHVLK
+2249 KFHSLK

-2284 QSSMENAV
+2284 QTSMENAV
-2292 SLLVPLHVKLKV
+2292 SLLVPLHVKVKV

-2313 LQAD
+2313 FQA

>member
-1 MQSLQEKASAW
+1 
-12 SGVDQADA
+12 
-20 FAIDESNLFEKLGLQ
+20 
-35 SFINLSTN
+35 
-43 FYTRVYDDEE
+43 
-53 EEWFRSMFANS
+53 
-64 KKEDAIQNQYEFFVQ
+64 
-79 RMGGPPLYSQRK
+79 
-91 GHPALIGRHRPFP
+91 
-104 VTHEAAERWLQHM
+104 
-117 QNAMDES
+117 
-124 VDIDQDSKVKMMNFF
+124 
-139 RHTAFFLVA
+139 
-148 GNELQN
+148 
-154 QNQNQNNQVA
+154 
-164 CKHAATK
+164 
-171 PAQESPAVILL
+171 
-182 LLPPPMDSDSSR
+182 MDSDSSR
-194 SRIDQFYVSKKRK
+194 SRIDQFYASKKRK
-207 HLSPNLKSGRNEK
+207 HPSPNLKSGRNEK
-220 NAKVTGERSPGDKGT
+220 HVKVTGERSPGDKGRSPGDKGKSPGDKGT
-235 LDSYLKP
+235 LDSYLKA
-242 SLDDKSISN
+242 SLDDKNTTTN
-251 SALQARQEAF
+251 SVLQARQQAF

-266 LEVSRPPYAGESIH
+266 LER
-280 PPLPKPASAESSKG
+280 LPKPVSAGTSKG
-294 AEGGLNRG
+294 VEGCVKQS
-302 GSQVLPKEGVAT
+302 GSQVLDKEGVAT
-314 AENHAPD
+314 AENHATD

-332 ELRDFATGFLSLYCS
+332 DLRDFATGFLSLYCS
-347 EVRSVVGSPTR
+347 EVRSVVGPPPH
-358 QKANELKR
+358 QNANERKR
-366 CGSSSLLA
+366 RSSSSLLA
-374 QDMQISHKRRCD
+374 QDMQISHKMRCD
-386 SANIPSLDAPAY
+386 SENKPSLDELAH
-398 PLGSKPV
+398 PLGGKPE
-405 SVANIV
+405 SIS
-411 DKRDKSVPDPTK
+411 DKRDKSVSDPMQ
-423 KIPRNESVEIPMGLR
+423 KIPRNQSSEISMGLR
-438 KCTKAPEPSAHL
+438 KCTKAPESSTHL
-450 TECRTPGSAVKSC
+450 TECHTPGSVVKSRP
-463 HVGTP
+463 VGTP
-468 KSGSGSSIFSP
+468 KSGSGSSMFSP

-484 NEAIQFADGLSV
+484 NEAILFADGLSM
-496 PTENSDSVEAK
+496 PTENSGSVEAK
-507 DGDKEDNCNDNLKRS
+507 DGGQNSEKADNCSEKLERS
-522 LDLDESR
+522 LGLDESR
-529 VKDKDATGYSKV
+529 VKDKDAIGYSKV
-541 AEKHGRDFNKEV
+541 GEKHWRDFNEEV

-566 DRKAN
+566 DKKTN
-571 GSTREQCTSFDQ
+571 GGTREQCASLDQ
-583 NNITRG
+583 NNTTRG
-589 SSRISQSALVDNR
+589 RSTISESILDDNK
-602 GCGSLDVA
+602 GCETLDIASNAQA
-610 NKNLIG
+610 NKDLI
-616 KVYPDP
+616 
-622 EENKVVVCVD
+622 NHS
-632 NNNVRS
+632 VRS
-638 VPAISNMRKSADSSE
+638 DSMIRNMRKPADSSE
-653 SEESQTPSSYYHKKD
+653 SEESYTPSSSHHNKD
-668 GLSLSTWLPSE
+668 GLSLSSWLPSE

-740 LLVLPYVSICVEKAE
+740 LLVLPYVSICAEKAE

-766 HVRSYY
+766 QVRSYF
-772 GNQGGGTLPKGTSVA
+772 GNQGGGTLPKGTAVA

-802 EEGRLSDLGIIVI
+802 EEGRLSELGIIVI

-847 SSSGESSG
+847 SSSSESSG
-855 SSSGKNDPAHG
+855 NSSGKTDPAHG

-905 VGNII
+905 VGNTI

-916 VVRTLPKAADIG
+916 VVRTIPKAADMG
-928 GKDPDHIIELCNEIV
+928 GKDPDHIIELCNEVV

-953 SSRKGCESTAKHI
+953 SSRKGCESTARHI
-966 AKLIKKVLIDVDGEN
+966 SKLIKKVPIDVDGEH
-981 SEFMDITSAI
+981 SEFMDIQSAI
-991 DALQRSP
+991 EALRRSP

-1071 TRYKQMSGRA
+1071 TRYKQMAGRA

-1093 LICKPGELKRIMA
+1093 LICKQGELKRIMA

-1184 ETKLYTTTP
+1184 ETKLYSTTP

-1204 PEESLIVLDDLLRS
+1204 PEESLIVLDDLLRA
-1218 REGLVMASDLHLVYL
+1218 RDGLVMASDLHLVYL
-1233 VTPIN
+1233 ITPIN
-1238 VGVEPN
+1238 VSVEPN

-1259 QSVGNRVGVLEPFL
+1259 QSVGNRVGVVEPFL

-1281 VRTLNKPQDVKKN
+1281 VRTLKKPQDVKKN
-1294 LRGEYDNRHGSTSSK
+1294 LRGECNNRHGSTSSK

-1314 QMLRVCKRFF
+1314 EMLR
-1324 VALILSKLVQE
+1324 E
-1335 ASVSEVCEA
+1335 ASVSDVCEA

-1362 CSMVSVFCERLG
+1362 SSMVSVFCERLG

-1418 LRTSQAIAEASI
+1418 LRTCQAIAEASI

-1444 TEGTGQRRIQLGLAK
+1444 EEGTGQRRIHLGLAK

-1487 GLDVHDL
+1487 GLDVPDL

-1503 SSLNGLVTIE
+1503 RSPNVQVTIE
-1513 RDISRGIVAPN
+1513 RDISGSSFGPN
-1524 GLQHVPGQSSMVGH
+1524 GLHHIPLQSSMEGH
-1538 MERGNFDTDNHREK
+1538 MERGKFDTDREN
-1552 PRDVS
+1552 PRDLAS
-1557 GAALGVSSEVNLT
+1557 AALGVSSEVNLA
-1570 DPLPDF
+1570 DPLPVI
-1576 QPTETTVGTDGTNA
+1576 QPIGTTVGTDGPNA
-1590 ASDDRDIRNENN
+1590 VSILSSDDREIKNEDNV
-1602 TEQQL
+1602 EQQL
-1607 TRNAVTPLSNK
+1607 MRNAHIPLSNK

-1630 NIRGGFVSF
+1630 NVSGGFDSF
-1639 LELWESAG
+1639 LKLWESAE
-1647 EFFFDIHF
+1647 EFFFDIHY
-1655 NKLQGLNS
+1655 NRLQNLNS
-1663 RISYEIHG
+1663 RIPYEIHG
-1671 IAICWDSSPVYYVNL
+1671 IAICWNGSPVYYVNL
-1686 NKDLLSLECAEKLS
+1686 NKDLPNLECEEKEKLF
-1700 KDAAIGKKEALGT
+1700 KDADVEKKEVLGT
-1713 DVIKS
+1713 QNMIDVIRS
-1718 RWNRIRNIMGNE
+1718 RWSRISKIMGDE

-1736 WNLKVQI
+1736 WNLKNQI

-1750 ISIQRCTRLNLAEGI
+1750 ISIQRCARLNIAEAA
-1765 RDLELVDGSWLMMPQ
+1765 RDHELVDGSWLVMLPVR
-1780 LTINHTIDMSIV
+1780 ISHTIDMSIV
-1792 TWILWPDEER
+1792 SWILWPDEER
-1802 YSNPNIDK
+1802 HSNPNIDK

-1851 LCSALWKILV
+1851 LCSAFWKILV
-1861 SEELLEALTTTE
+1861 SEELLEALETTE

-1892 EGCLG
+1892 EGCLR
-1897 ARNILRDKLRSLEK
+1897 ARNVLRDKLRSLEK

-1919 TFSLHNPADISN
+1919 TFSLHSPADISN
-1931 VLFKQLKLPIPE
+1931 VLFRQLKLPIPE
-1943 TQNKGKIHPST
+1943 NYNKGKLHPST
-1954 DKQCLDLLRNEH
+1954 DKHCLDLLRNEH
-1966 PIVPIIKEHRTLAKL
+1966 PVVPIIKEHRTLAKL

-2013 ATGRLSIEEPNLQSV
+2013 ATGRLSIEEPNLQTV
-2028 EHEVEFTLDKNGTE
+2028 EHEVEFTLDKSGKE
-2042 VNSDSDRYK
+2042 VNSDADRCK
-2051 VNARDFFVPTQ
+2051 INARDFFIPTQ

-2081 HFSRDPSLIAQLSQ
+2081 HFSRDSSLIAQLSQ

-2106 KWTGKNEDSVSPHD
+2106 KWTGKTEDSVGPHD

-2143 LERSSD
+2143 LECSSD

-2223 KIAMINIYSTISE
+2223 KIAMINIYSAISE
-2236 DIDSAASSSSTET
+2236 DVHTAESSSSIET
-2249 RFHVLK
+2249 RFHMLK

-2274 SYVKEAAMLL
+2274 SYAKEAAMLL

-2292 SLLVPLHVKLKV
+2292 SLLVPLHVKLKI

>member
-1 MQSLQEKASAW
+1 SRVFFSGGYSSSSSSA
-12 SGVDQADA
+12 
-20 FAIDESNLFEKLGLQ
+20 
-35 SFINLSTN
+35 
-43 FYTRVYDDEE
+43 
-53 EEWFRSMFANS
+53 
-64 KKEDAIQNQYEFFVQ
+64 
-79 RMGGPPLYSQRK
+79 
-91 GHPALIGRHRPFP
+91 
-104 VTHEAAERWLQHM
+104 
-117 QNAMDES
+117 
-124 VDIDQDSKVKMMNFF
+124 
-139 RHTAFFLVA
+139 
-148 GNELQN
+148 
-154 QNQNQNNQVA
+154 
-164 CKHAATK
+164 
-171 PAQESPAVILL
+171 
-182 LLPPPMDSDSSR
+182 PMDSDSSR

-207 HLSPNLKSGRNEK
+207 HPSPNLKSGRNEK
-220 NAKVTGERSPGDKGT
+220 HVKVTGERSPGDKGT
-235 LDSYLKP
+235 LDSYLKAS
-242 SLDDKSISN
+242 SLDDKNTTN
-251 SALQARQEAF
+251 SVLQARQQAF

-266 LEVSRPPYAGESIH
+266 LEPVSAGT
-280 PPLPKPASAESSKG
+280 SK
-294 AEGGLNRG
+294 EGLNQQS
-302 GSQVLPKEGVAT
+302 GSQVFDKEGVAT
-314 AENHAPD
+314 VENHATD
-321 VLLCA
+321 GLLCA

-332 ELRDFATGFLSLYCS
+332 DLRGFATGFLSLYCS
-347 EVRSVVGSPTR
+347 EVGSVVGPPPH
-358 QKANELKR
+358 QNANELKR
-366 CGSSSLLA
+366 PSSSSLLA
-374 QDMQISHKRRCD
+374 QDMQYPHKMRCD
-386 SANIPSLDAPAY
+386 SQNIPSLDELAH
-398 PLGSKPV
+398 PLGSKPE
-405 SVANIV
+405 SIS
-411 DKRDKSVPDPTK
+411 DKRDKSVSDPMQ
-423 KIPRNESVEIPMGLR
+423 KIPSKQSVEISMGLR
-438 KCTKAPEPSAHL
+438 KCTKAPESLTHQ
-450 TECRTPGSAVKSC
+450 TECHTPGAAVKSRP
-463 HVGTP
+463 VGTP
-468 KSGSGSSIFSP
+468 KSGNSMFSP

-484 NEAIQFADGLSV
+484 NEAILVADGLSM
-496 PTENSDSVEAK
+496 PTENSGSVESK
-507 DGDKEDNCNDNLKRS
+507 DGGQDGTSLSFSQKADNCSDNLKKR
-522 LDLDESR
+522 LGLDETR
-529 VKDKDATGYSKV
+529 AKDRDSIGYSKV
-541 AEKHGRDFNKEV
+541 GEKHGRDFNKEV
-553 SPLPVKNLELLFQ
+553 SPLPVKNLDLLFQ
-566 DRKAN
+566 DKKTN
-571 GSTREQCTSFDQ
+571 GGSLDQ
-583 NNITRG
+583 NNIALG
-589 SSRISQSALVDNR
+589 SSTISESVLVDNK
-602 GCGSLDVA
+602 GLETLDIANNAQA
-610 NKNLIG
+610 NKSLIG
-616 KVYPDP
+616 RKYPEP
-622 EENKVVVCVD
+622 EGKKDIVCED
-632 NNNVRS
+632 NHSVRS
-638 VPAISNMRKSADSSE
+638 ASMISNMRKPADSSE
-653 SEESQTPSSYYHKKD
+653 SEESYTPSSSHHNKD
-668 GLSLSTWLPSE
+668 GSSLSTWLPSE
-679 VCSVYNKKGISKLYP
+679 VGSVYNKKGISKLYP

-703 GVLQKRNLVYCAS
+703 GVLEKRNLVYCAS

-740 LLVLPYVSICVEKAE
+740 LLVLPYVSICAEKAE
-755 HLEVLLEPLGK
+755 HLELLLEPLGK
-766 HVRSYY
+766 QVRSYF
-772 GNQGGGTLPKGTSVA
+772 GNQGGGTLPKGTAVA

-802 EEGRLSDLGIIVI
+802 EEGRLSELGIIVI

-855 SSSGKNDPAHG
+855 NSSGKTDPTHG

-905 VGNII
+905 VGNTI

-916 VVRTLPKAADIG
+916 VVRTIPKAADMG
-928 GKDPDHIIELCNEIV
+928 GKDPDHIIELCNEVV

-953 SSRKGCESTAKHI
+953 SSRKGCESTARHI
-966 AKLIKKVLIDVDGEN
+966 SKLIKKVPIDVDGEH
-981 SEFMDITSAI
+981 SEFMDIQSAI
-991 DALQRSP
+991 DALRRSP
-998 SGVDPVLEETLPS
+998 SGVDPVLEETLPF

-1071 TRYKQMSGRA
+1071 TRYKQMAGRA

-1193 LGRGS
+1193 LGRGA

-1204 PEESLIVLDDLLRS
+1204 PEESLIVLDDLLRA
-1218 REGLVMASDLHLVYL
+1218 RDGLVMASDLHLVYL
-1233 VTPIN
+1233 ITPIN

-1259 QSVGNRVGVLEPFL
+1259 QSVGNRVGVVEPFL

-1281 VRTLNKPQDVKKN
+1281 VRTLKKPQDVNKK
-1294 LRGEYDNRHGSTSSK
+1294 LRGEYNNRHGSTSSK

-1314 QMLRVCKRFF
+1314 EMLRVCKRFF

-1344 FKVARGMVQAL
+1344 YKVARGMVQAL

-1362 CSMVSVFCERLG
+1362 SSMVSVFCERLG

-1418 LRTSQAIAEASI
+1418 LRTCQAIAEASI
-1430 PEIVKALFESSAWA
+1430 PEIVKALFETSAWA
-1444 TEGTGQRRIQLGLAK
+1444 EEGTGQRRIHLGLAK

-1503 SSLNGLVTIE
+1503 RSPNRQVTIE
-1513 RDISRGIVAPN
+1513 RDISGGSVGPS
-1524 GLQHVPGQSSMVGH
+1524 GPQHIPGQSSMEGH
-1538 MERGNFDTDNHREK
+1538 MDRGNFDMDNHREK
-1552 PRDVS
+1552 PRDVA
-1557 GAALGVSSEVNLT
+1557 GTALGVSSEVNLADT
-1570 DPLPDF
+1570 LPEI
-1576 QPTETTVGTDGTNA
+1576 QPIGTTVGTDGPNA
-1590 ASDDRDIRNENN
+1590 VSILSSDDREIKIEDNA
-1602 TEQQL
+1602 EQQL
-1607 TRNAVTPLSNK
+1607 TRSAQIPLSNK

-1624 GPITAG
+1624 GPLTAG
-1630 NIRGGFVSF
+1630 NISGGFDSF
-1639 LELWESAG
+1639 LNLWESAE
-1647 EFFFDIHF
+1647 EFFFDIHYS
-1655 NKLQGLNS
+1655 KLQNLNS

-1671 IAICWDSSPVYYVNL
+1671 IAICWNGSPVYYVNL
-1686 NKDLLSLECAEKLS
+1686 NKDLPNLECEEKEKLF
-1700 KDAAIGKKEALGT
+1700 KDAVVDNKEVLGT
-1713 DVIKS
+1713 QNMLDVIKA
-1718 RWNRIRNIMGNE
+1718 RWNRINKIMGNE
-1730 KTRKFT
+1730 NTRKFT
-1736 WNLKVQI
+1736 WNLKNQI

-1750 ISIQRCTRLNLAEGI
+1750 ISIQRCARLNLAEVV
-1765 RDLELVDGSWLMMPQ
+1765 RDHELVDGSWLVMLP
-1780 LTINHTIDMSIV
+1780 LRISHTIDMSIV
-1792 TWILWPDEER
+1792 SWILWPDEER
-1802 YSNPNIDK
+1802 HSNPNIDK

-1817 PEAAEAANRSGRWR
+1817 PEATEAANRSGRWR

-1861 SEELLEALTTTE
+1861 SEELIEALTATE

-1892 EGCLG
+1892 EGCIK
-1897 ARNILRDKLRSLEK
+1897 ARNVLRDKLRSLEK

-1919 TFSLHNPADISN
+1919 TFSLHSPADISN
-1931 VLFKQLKLPIPE
+1931 VLFRQLKLPIPE
-1943 TQNKGKIHPST
+1943 NHNKGKLHPST
-1954 DKQCLDLLRNEH
+1954 DKHCLDLLRNEH
-1966 PIVPIIKEHRTLAKL
+1966 PVVPIIKEHRTLAKL
-1981 LNCTLGSICS
+1981 LNSTLGSICS

-2028 EHEVEFTLDKNGTE
+2028 EHEVEFILDKSGKE
-2042 VNSDSDRYK
+2042 DRYK
-2051 VNARDFFVPTQ
+2051 INARDFFVPTQ

-2081 HFSRDPSLIAQLSQ
+2081 HFSRDSSLIAQLSQ

-2106 KWTGKNEDSVSPHD
+2106 KWTGKTEDSVGPHD

-2143 LERSSD
+2143 LECSSD

-2223 KIAMINIYSTISE
+2223 KIATINIYSAISE
-2236 DIDSAASSSSTET
+2236 DVNTSASSSSTEA
-2249 RFHVLK
+2249 RFHMLK

-2274 SYVKEAAMLL
+2274 SYAKEAAMLL

-2292 SLLVPLHVKLKV
+2292 SLLVPLHVKLKI

>member
-1 MQSLQEKASAW
+1 MQSLQEKASVL
-12 SGVDQADA
+12 SGVDQAEA

-35 SFINLSTN
+35 TFINLSTN

-53 EEWFRSMFANS
+53 EWFRSIFSDSN
-64 KKEDAIQNQYEFFVQ
+64 KEDAIQNQYEFFVQ
-79 RMGGPPLYSQRK
+79 RMGGPPLFSQRK
-91 GHPALIGRHRPFP
+91 G
-104 VTHEAAERWLQHM
+104 
-117 QNAMDES
+117 
-124 VDIDQDSKVKMMNFF
+124 FF
-139 RHTAFFLVA
+139 FSR
-148 GNELQN
+148 
-154 QNQNQNNQVA
+154 
-164 CKHAATK
+164 
-171 PAQESPAVILL
+171 SPAVTLL
-182 LLPPPMDSDSSR
+182 SPPMDSGSSK
-194 SRIDQFYVSKKRK
+194 SRIDQFFNSKKRK
-207 HLSPNLKSGRNEK
+207 HSSPNLKSGRNEK
-220 NAKVTGERSPGDKGT
+220 NVKVTGEKSPGDKGT
-235 LDSYLKP
+235 LDNYLKA
-242 SLDDKSISN
+242 SLDDKSTFN
-251 SALQARQEAF
+251 SGLQARQEAF
-261 TKKLD
+261 TRKLD
-266 LEVSRPPYAGESIH
+266 MEVSASSAGENIR
-280 PPLPKPASAESSKG
+280 PCVPKPVWLATSKG
-294 AEGGLNRG
+294 VEGCLNQN
-302 GSQVLPKEGVAT
+302 GSQDLHKEGVAT
-314 AENHAPD
+314 TEAHATD
-321 VLLCA
+321 DFLCA
-326 NQKDNS
+326 SQKDKS

-347 EVRSVVGSPTR
+347 GMQSVIGSPSH
-358 QKANELKR
+358 QKACELKR
-366 CGSSSLLA
+366 QSSSSSPSK
-374 QDMQISHKRRCD
+374 DIKISHKRRCD
-386 SANIPSLDAPAY
+386 SQIIPSLDELAY
-398 PLGSKPV
+398 PLGSKPE
-405 SVANIV
+405 SLASIA
-411 DKRDKSVPDPTK
+411 DKRVKSVSDPTK
-423 KIPRNESVEIPMGLR
+423 KIPSTELIEIPMGLR
-438 KCTKAPEPSAHL
+438 KCTKAPESSAHL
-450 TECRTPGSAVKSC
+450 TECHTPGSAVKSC
-463 HVGTP
+463 PVGTP
-468 KSGSGSSIFSP
+468 KSGSGSSMFSP

-484 NEAIQFADGLSV
+484 NEAIQVADGLKIPFEQSG
-496 PTENSDSVEAK
+496 SVEAK
-507 DGDKEDNCNDNLKRS
+507 NGSQHGTILLCSNKTDTCSEKLKRS
-522 LDLDESR
+522 LDIDESR
-529 VKDKDATGYSKV
+529 VKDKEAIGFSKV
-541 AEKHGRDFNKEV
+541 VETHGRDFNKEA

-566 DRKAN
+566 DKKTNGGCLDIAN
-571 GSTREQCTSFDQ
+571 NAQAD
-583 NNITRG
+583 NI
-589 SSRISQSALVDNR
+589 S
-602 GCGSLDVA
+602 
-610 NKNLIG
+610 IG
-616 KVYPDP
+616 RVYPESERNKVLLC
-622 EENKVVVCVD
+622 EENHSE
-632 NNNVRS
+632 RS
-638 VPAISNMRKSADSSE
+638 VSMIGNLRKSVDSSE
-653 SEESQTPSSYYHKKD
+653 SEESHTPSSSHRNKD
-668 GLSLSTWLPSE
+668 GLNLSTWLPSE

-740 LLVLPYVSICVEKAE
+740 LLVLPYVSICAEKAE

-802 EEGRLSDLGIIVI
+802 EEGRLSELGIIVI

-855 SSSGKNDPAHG
+855 NSSGKADPAHG

-905 VGNII
+905 VGSTV

-916 VVRTLPKAADIG
+916 VVRTIPKVADMG
-928 GKDPDHIIELCNEIV
+928 GKDPDHIVELCNEVV

-953 SSRKGCESTAKHI
+953 SSRKGCESTARHI
-966 AKLIKKVLIDVDGEN
+966 SKLIKKVPVDVDGEN
-981 SEFMDITSAI
+981 SEFMDIGSAI
-991 DALQRSP
+991 DALRRSP

-1063 IGRDFLDG
+1063 IGRDFIDG

-1106 LLNESCP
+1106 LLNETCP
-1113 PLESCLSEDKN
+1113 PLQSCLSEDKN

-1184 ETKLYTTTP
+1184 ETKLYTATP

-1204 PEESLIVLDDLLRS
+1204 PEESLIVLDDLLRA

-1259 QSVGNRVGVLEPFL
+1259 QSVGNRVGVVEPFL

-1281 VRTLNKPQDVKKN
+1281 VRTRNRSQDVKN
-1294 LRGEYDNRHGSTSSK
+1294 NFRGEYDNQLGSTSMK

-1335 ASVSEVCEA
+1335 ASVTEVCEA

-1362 CSMVSVFCERLG
+1362 SSMVSVFCERLG
-1374 WHDLEGLVAKLQ
+1374 WHDLEGLVAKFQ

-1444 TEGTGQRRIQLGLAK
+1444 EEGTGQRKIHLGLAK

-1487 GLDVHDL
+1487 GLDVHEL
-1494 SNPLPLAPA
+1494 SKPLPSAPA
-1503 SSLNGLVTIE
+1503 MSPNGKQTTE
-1513 RDISRGIVAPN
+1513 RDNSRGSVGPD
-1524 GLQHVPGQSSMVGH
+1524 GVRHVPGRLSIEGH
-1538 MERGNFDTDNHREK
+1538 MECETFDTDNHREK
-1552 PRDVS
+1552 PRVV
-1557 GAALGVSSEVNLT
+1557 LGVSSEVNLT
-1570 DPLPDF
+1570 SHLPNL
-1576 QPTETTVGTDGTNA
+1576 QPIGTTVGTNGPSAVGILSSDT
-1590 ASDDRDIRNENN
+1590 SPIPVYDDREIK
-1602 TEQQL
+1602 TEDNVDQHL
-1607 TRNAVTPLSNK
+1607 TRNSHITLSNK
-1618 DNAGEK
+1618 DGTGEK

-1630 NIRGGFVSF
+1630 NISGGFDSF

-1647 EFFFDIHF
+1647 EFFFDIHY
-1655 NKLQGLNS
+1655 NKLQNLNS

-1671 IAICWDSSPVYYVNL
+1671 IAICWNSSPVYYVNL
-1686 NKDLLSLECAEKLS
+1686 NKDLPNLECVEKQKLIEE
-1700 KDAAIGKKEALGT
+1700 DAVVGKKEVFAT
-1713 DVIKS
+1713 HNMFDVIKS
-1718 RWNRIRNIMGNE
+1718 RWNRISKIMGNVS
-1730 KTRKFT
+1730 TRKFT

-1750 ISIQRCTRLNLAEGI
+1750 ISIQRCTRLNHAEGI
-1765 RDLELVDGSWLMMPQ
+1765 RDLELVDGSWLMMPPLHISQ
-1780 LTINHTIDMSIV
+1780 TIDMSIV

-1802 YSNPNIDK
+1802 HSNPNIEK

-1861 SEELLEALTTTE
+1861 SEELIEALTTTE

-1886 GIGVDI
+1886 GIGVDT
-1892 EGCLG
+1892 EGCLK

-1919 TFSLHNPADISN
+1919 TFSLHNPADIAN
-1931 VLFKQLKLPIPE
+1931 VLFGQLKLPIPE
-1943 TQNKGKIHPST
+1943 NQSKGKLHPST
-1954 DKQCLDLLRNEH
+1954 DKHCLDLLRNVH
-1966 PIVPIIKEHRTLAKL
+1966 PVVPIIKEHRTLAKL

-1998 TQRYTLHGHWLQTST
+1998 TQRYTLHGRWLQTST
-2013 ATGRLSIEEPNLQSV
+2013 ATGRVSIEEPNLQSV
-2028 EHEVEFTLDKNGTE
+2028 EHEVEFILDNHGKD
-2042 VNSDSDRYK
+2042 VNSNADRYK
-2051 VNARDFFVPTQ
+2051 INARDFFVPTQ

-2081 HFSRDPSLIAQLSQ
+2081 HFSRDSSLISQLSQ

-2106 KWTGKNEDSVSPHD
+2106 KWTGKAEGSVSPHD

-2143 LERSSD
+2143 LECSSD
-2149 EAKEKIRSFKSSF
+2149 EAKEKIRSFKNSF

-2172 VSFCQEKGYIQTLKG
+2172 ISFCQEKGYIQTLKG

-2207 RQAVNSVCQG
+2207 RQAVNSMCQG

-2223 KIAMINIYSTISE
+2223 KIAMINIYSAIADDVGTAI
-2236 DIDSAASSSSTET
+2236 SSSSTES
-2249 RFHVLK
+2249 RFHMLK
-2255 GRCRIL
+2255 ERCRIL

-2274 SYVKEAAMLL
+2274 LYVKEAAILL
-2284 QSSMENAV
+2284 QTSMENAV
-2292 SLLVPLHVKLKV
+2292 SLLVPLHVKVKV
-2304 GKTWGSLEP
+2304 GKTWGSLQP
-2313 LQAD
+2313 FQAD

>member
-1 MQSLQEKASAW
+1 
-12 SGVDQADA
+12 
-20 FAIDESNLFEKLGLQ
+20 
-35 SFINLSTN
+35 
-43 FYTRVYDDEE
+43 
-53 EEWFRSMFANS
+53 
-64 KKEDAIQNQYEFFVQ
+64 
-79 RMGGPPLYSQRK
+79 
-91 GHPALIGRHRPFP
+91 
-104 VTHEAAERWLQHM
+104 
-117 QNAMDES
+117 
-124 VDIDQDSKVKMMNFF
+124 
-139 RHTAFFLVA
+139 
-148 GNELQN
+148 
-154 QNQNQNNQVA
+154 
-164 CKHAATK
+164 
-171 PAQESPAVILL
+171 
-182 LLPPPMDSDSSR
+182 MDSDSSR

-220 NAKVTGERSPGDKGT
+220 NVKVTGERSPGDKGT

-242 SLDDKSISN
+242 SLDDKSTSN
-251 SALQARQEAF
+251 SVLQARQEAF

-266 LEVSRPPYAGESIH
+266 LEVSRPPYAVESIH
-280 PPLPKPASAESSKG
+280 PGLPKPVIAESSRG
-294 AEGGLNRG
+294 DEGCLNRG
-302 GSQVLPKEGVAT
+302 ESRVLHKEGVAT

-321 VLLCA
+321 VSLCA

-386 SANIPSLDAPAY
+386 SEYIPSLDEPAY
-398 PLGSKPV
+398 PLGSKHD
-405 SVANIV
+405 SIARIV
-411 DKRDKSVPDPTK
+411 GKRDTSVPDPK
-423 KIPRNESVEIPMGLR
+423 KKVPSNESVEIPMGLR
-438 KCTKAPEPSAHL
+438 KCTKVPESSALL

-496 PTENSDSVEAK
+496 PTQNSGSVEAK
-507 DGDKEDNCNDNLKRS
+507 DRDNEDNCSDNLKRS

-571 GSTREQCTSFDQ
+571 GSTREQCASFDQ

-589 SSRISQSALVDNR
+589 SCGISQSALVDNR

-610 NKNLIG
+610 NNGPANKNLVG
-616 KVYPDP
+616 RMYPEP
-622 EENKVVVCVD
+622 EENKVALCEG
-632 NNNVRS
+632 NHSARS

-653 SEESQTPSSYYHKKD
+653 SEESQTPSSSLHNKD

-802 EEGRLSDLGIIVI
+802 EEGRLSELGIIVI

-905 VGNII
+905 VGDII

-916 VVRTLPKAADIG
+916 VVRTLPKAANMG

-991 DALQRSP
+991 DALRRSP

-1093 LICKPGELKRIMA
+1093 LICKPGELKRIMT

-1259 QSVGNRVGVLEPFL
+1259 QSVGNRVGVVEPFL

-1294 LRGEYDNRHGSTSSK
+1294 MRGEYGNRHGSASSK

-1444 TEGTGQRRIQLGLAK
+1444 TEGNSILFRQFRLMFCTGQRRIQLGLAK

-1503 SSLNGLVTIE
+1503 RSPNEQVTIE
-1513 RDISRGIVAPN
+1513 RDIYGSSVAPN
-1524 GLQHVPGQSSMVGH
+1524 VLQHVPGQSSMEGN
-1538 MERGNFDTDNHREK
+1538 MERGNFDADNHREK
-1552 PRDVS
+1552 PMEVS
-1557 GAALGVSSEVNLT
+1557 GAALGVSSEVNLS

-1576 QPTETTVGTDGTNA
+1576 QLIGTTVGTDGLNA
-1590 ASDDRDIRNENN
+1590 VSILSSDDRDIRNEDNA
-1602 TEQQL
+1602 EQQL
-1607 TRNAVTPLSNK
+1607 TRNADIPLSNK

-1630 NIRGGFVSF
+1630 NIRGGFDSF
-1639 LELWESAG
+1639 LELWDSAG

-1700 KDAAIGKKEALGT
+1700 KDAAIGKKEVLGT
-1713 DVIKS
+1713 HNVFDVIKS
-1718 RWNRIRNIMGNE
+1718 RWNRISKIMGNE
-1730 KTRKFT
+1730 KTRKFA

-1750 ISIQRCTRLNLAEGI
+1750 ISIQRCTRLNLEEGI
-1765 RDLELVDGSWLMMPQ
+1765 RDFELVDGSWLMMPS
-1780 LTINHTIDMSIV
+1780 LRISHTIDMSIV

-1802 YSNPNIDK
+1802 HSNPNIDK

-1851 LCSALWKILV
+1851 LCLALWKILV

-1892 EGCLG
+1892 EGCLR

-1919 TFSLHNPADISN
+1919 AFSLHNPADISN

-1943 TQNKGKIHPST
+1943 TQNKGKLHPST

-2028 EHEVEFTLDKNGTE
+2028 EHEVEFILDKNGKE
-2042 VNSDSDRYK
+2042 VNSDAVSYK

-2095 PEGDVFTMIAA
+2095 PEGDVFTMISA

-2143 LERSSD
+2143 LECSSD

-2202 KSKAQ
+2202 KAKAQ

-2223 KIAMINIYSTISE
+2223 KIAMINIYSAISE
-2236 DIDSAASSSSTET
+2236 DIDTAASSSST

-2274 SYVKEAAMLL
+2274 SYAKEAAMLL